1 MHYKNKELD
10 LYRKLNITKMN
21 IAVKNSLLLK
31 DSMEAIEKISESQAV
46 LMAKSYETLER
57 LKKANKEFREFLNAS
72 KC

>member
-1 MHYKNKELD
+1 
-10 LYRKLNITKMN
+10 MN
-21 IAVKNSLLLK
+21 IAIKNSLLLK